1 MIAQE
6 TPPRT
11 PRARAARTAAPRPL
25 VPASRGWKRFA
36 GHLILLVMGGAIGFA
51 LGFIIRIQKDGRSY
65 NVEAPE
71 GSHTTIDQNGNATVT
86 IAGKPEAGK
95 TPAVSPAAELK
106 ALLGQWKVVRVEKGK
121 DADSSWGTIFW
132 SPSAL
137 DPAGTDRFEFPQSS
151 RKAKCGSDVSGRSKS
166 PAGRTSGRRESPT
179 GRSPRRGFRPV
190 GPTKETNSQRSDRR
204 HPTSRTASTR
214 PRLPKH
220 SICSLPG
227 PASAGETARDDLSA
241 VGIYQIDGDKLKIC
255 LARYLSCVKGDQRP
269 KSFAIAPDSGDI
281 LFVLERFRPSQDD
294 KAIEGDWTVV
304 SHTENGKPIED
315 DGASYS
321 FHNDSIGDGFGA
333 KGPYDLDATK
343 QPRQI
348 TICWGS
354 NATGSFKSEGS
365 FLASTGSMAT
375 A

>member
-1 MIAQE
+1 M
-6 TPPRT
+6 
-11 PRARAARTAAPRPL
+11 
-25 VPASRGWKRFA
+25 
-36 GHLILLVMGGAIGFA
+36 
-51 LGFIIRIQKDGRSY
+51 
-65 NVEAPE
+65 
-71 GSHTTIDQNGNATVT
+71 T

-95 TPAVSPAAELK
+95 TPAVSPSAELK

-121 DADSSWGTIFW
+121 DADSSWGTI
-132 SPSAL
+132 
-137 DPAGTDRFEFPQSS
+137 
-151 RKAKCGSDVSGRSKS
+151 SGRHRLSTRQVRIGSSFPSPFEEGQVRFRRFRPQKS
-166 PAGRTSGRRESPT
+166 PPAERPAAGSLLRADPRGVDSARLVRRKKQIRSGRIGGTLLHVPHRPDRGSQNIRFARFRPRFCRRNGKRRSLGGGHLPDRRRQVEDPLANICLASRATSGRRIAN
-179 GRSPRRGFRPV
+179 RPL
-190 GPTKETNSQRSDRR
+190 G
-204 HPTSRTASTR
+204 
-214 PRLPKH
+214 
-220 SICSLPG
+220 
-227 PASAGETARDDLSA
+227 
-241 VGIYQIDGDKLKIC
+241 Y
-255 LARYLSCVKGDQRP
+255 
-269 KSFAIAPDSGDI
+269 I
-281 LFVLERFRPSQDD
+281 LFVLKRFRPSQDD

-354 NATGSFKSEGS
+354 NATGSFKSEGQ